1 MNLRRK
7 AFCPRNLLPS
17 RVLDERE
24 GDMADTEDPI
34 QQAADAAAKKWTDS
48 AHSLQLEHLPG
59 IAGVQIAAELTR
71 MRFEMTAIRQLL
83 ESRKNV
89 DGGSF

>member
-1 MNLRRK
+1 VK
-7 AFCPRNLLPS
+7 GPRNLLAS
-17 RVLDERE
+17 RVLDARE
-24 GDMADTEDPI
+24 GDMPDTEDPI
-34 QQAADAAAKKWTDS
+34 QQAADAAAKRWSDS
-48 AHSLQLEHLPG
+48 VHNVHLVHLPG